1 MGRLIVTLSTPATY
15 DLPGWA
21 LTAKKHRGLNLKLLQ
36 DVESFVDGGGR
47 LSLELEPVDVFRNGL
62 AVILVRHGRGL
73 LGRLLLLLLLLQ
85 LLLGLLNLGPGDLRR
100 RDKLLRL
107 KGLMD
112 R

>member
-1 MGRLIVTLSTPATY
+1 MTLSTPATY

-21 LTAKKHRGLNLKLLQ
+21 LTAKKHRGLNLKLLE

-47 LSLELEPVDVFRNGL
+47 LSLELEPVDVFRNRL
-62 AVILVRHGRGL
+62 AVVLVRHGRGL
-73 LGRLLLLLLLLQ
+73 LGRLLLLLLLLLLQ

-107 KGLMD
+107 KGLID